1 MRSVIPKFRAAIS
14 GSLLV
19 TCLAAAGGAEA
30 GDKDPSP
37 VSSARPAAAAPLEKQ
52 ASEKKEPPGSVYHFE
67 SDSIC
72 PFCAITPQFPEG
84 RSGLHWHDHW
94 RPVGTREY
102 VTIGILGAAILGVR
116 LFVPT
121 PSEATW
127 DEPILFDGAMR
138 SALRIDSPAGRKTAG
153 TISDVLFAW
162 EVLHPTVIDPL
173 LVAWWQRESPRVAW
187 EMTVINAQ
195 SYGLTLLVNDITKRV
210 SSRARPWVSEDDCA
224 RDPSGESC
232 GSGGRYQAFYSGH
245 SAVTATGAGLICAHH
260 TQLSLYQNNFLDTGT
275 CLLAVAGTAVTG
287 AMRIASDNHW
297 ASDVI
302 IGHAMGYMSGYLL
315 PTLVYYKEFRTTP
328 HEHPVEGPTFAAA
341 PLVVEGALGLGVFG
355 LF

>member
-1 MRSVIPKFRAAIS
+1 MRSVIRKCRAPIAW
-14 GSLLV
+14 SLLV
-19 TCLAAAGGAEA
+19 TCLSAAGGAEA
-30 GDKDPSP
+30 SGKEPATVPASTGAPAPSREQ
-37 VSSARPAAAAPLEKQ
+37 S
-52 ASEKKEPPGSVYHFE
+52 SEKKEPGAYRFE

-94 RPVGTREY
+94 RAVGTREY
-102 VTIGILGAAILGVR
+102 VTVGILGASIIGVR

-121 PSEATW
+121 ASKASW

-138 SALRIDSPAGRKTAG
+138 DALRIDSAPGRKTAG

-195 SYGLTLLVNDITKRV
+195 SYGLTMLVNDLAKRV
-210 SSRARPWVSEDDCA
+210 SSRARPWVSTDDCA
-224 RDPSGESC
+224 EDPSGESC

-245 SAVTATGAGLICAHH
+245 AAVTATGAGLICAHH
-260 TQLSLYQNNFLDTGT
+260 TQLSLYQNNYLDTGM
-275 CLLAVAGTAVTG
+275 CLVAVAGTAVTG

-315 PTLVYYKEFRTTP
+315 PTLGYYKEFRTTP
-328 HEHPVEGPTFAAA
+328 HDHPVEGPTFAAA
-341 PLVVEGALGLGVFG
+341 PFASEGALGLSVFG